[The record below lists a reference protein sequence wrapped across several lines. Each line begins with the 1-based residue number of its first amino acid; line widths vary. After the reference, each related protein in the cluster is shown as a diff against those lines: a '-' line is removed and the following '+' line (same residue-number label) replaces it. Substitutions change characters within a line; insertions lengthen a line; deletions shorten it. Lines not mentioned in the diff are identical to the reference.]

1 MSIKPN
7 IGHTVNRLSN
17 SIDKM
22 SKDLE
27 ELKELMLKLWKA
39 EDEEENAG
47 IYRWPYDKNG
57 ELLPN
62 VTMSNKI

>member
-1 MSIKPN
+1 
-7 IGHTVNRLSN
+7 
-17 SIDKM
+17 M

-39 EDEEENAG
+39 EDEQENAG

-62 VTMSNKI
+62 VTMSNKR

>member
-1 MSIKPN
+1 MGIKPN
-7 IGHTVNRLSN
+7 MGHSIKRLSR

-27 ELKELMLKLWKA
+27 ELKALMLKLWKA
-39 EDEEENAG
+39 EDEQENNG
-47 IYRWPYDKNG
+47 IYRWPYDENG

-62 VTMSNKI
+62 VTMSSKE